1 MTWRRF
7 SENAMGIQPGDTVSP
22 CVSPSV
28 SPYAQRPDTCP
39 RPPPRVGETIGE
51 NRKTQNRESKNFE
64 NRKTTKREIAKR
76 KLSVDHASISFAE
89 RFEFA
94 PKSLV
99 RSCAIAVQGNDV
111 SHLRKQCPYEATTAT
126 WLNSLG
132 SEERT
137 LGDTMNPASEAG

>member
-1 MTWRRF
+1 MTWRCF

-22 CVSPSV
+22 CVSPLYRHTPNGRIRAPGRPREWERQSAKIEKRKIV
-28 SPYAQRPDTCP
+28 S
-39 RPPPRVGETIGE
+39 
-51 NRKTQNRESKNFE
+51 RKISKTAKRQNGKLP
-64 NRKTTKREIAKR
+64 KR

-99 RSCAIAVQGNDV
+99 RSCAIAVQRNDV

-137 LGDTMNPASEAG
+137 LGDTMNPANEAG